1 VLLCA
6 CCYNRWRLGEF
17 SGLQGGL
24 EGLHFNMELSQ
35 EGGEGISLLLIFLS
49 MWGATVDNRRVLL
62 LLGIRNW
69 GSGGDHGR
77 LEFVLVRVVRVGVD
91 VYPGFEVIQLDG
103 LQRALYGLPVH
114 ITLSGT
120 LKRGAGAP
128 RQAPGVLPDAE
139 TLLCAALKVSPTRDR
154 GPTLVVQVSLSRK
167 LRVSMWALNWGKSMS
182 IVMTA
187 ICG

>member
-1 VLLCA
+1 
-6 CCYNRWRLGEF
+6 
-17 SGLQGGL
+17 
-24 EGLHFNMELSQ
+24 MELSQ

-49 MWGATVDNRRVLL
+49 MWGATGHNGGVLL
-62 LLGIRNW
+62 LLGIRNR

-77 LEFVLVRVVRVGVD
+77 LEFVLVGVMRVGVD
-91 VYPGFEVIQLDG
+91 VYSGLEIIQLDG
-103 LQRALYGLPVH
+103 LQRALYRLPVN

-139 TLLCAALKVSPTRDR
+139 TLLCAAFEISPTRDR
-154 GPTLVVQVSLSRK
+154 GATLVVQVSLSRE
-167 LRVSMWALNWGKSMS
+167 LRVSMWALDWGKSMS
-182 IVMTA
+182 MVMTA